1 MYISANLL
9 GSYDAVLHILL
20 AGILRLDLDL
30 HCGSAHRHRRGYAYA
45 CVVAEIRSVDE
56 GVGAGAVM
64 GESGV

>member
-1 MYISANLL
+1 MNTNLL
-9 GSYDAVLHILL
+9 GPHDTVLHIVL